1 MTPRRLQ
8 CGARADEGVQHRIPG
23 VGEQFDEPL
32 GQGDGESGAVLLV
45 ATFRGQMQH
54 IGRISHLAPG
64 PVGDVLAKAA
74 ANLRV
79 VANDVVF
86 AERFQTGVGPV
97 AHRHHHGFLIHLEL
111 ARFGEVQATFP
122 GIAETV
128 RPFAGITVFLVP
140 DILFRPQPTL
150 LAQGEDEF
158 DHVGMTFSVFG
169 FFLDVKYKGTGPF

>member
-74 ANLRV
+74 V
-79 VANDVVF
+79 
-86 AERFQTGVGPV
+86 
-97 AHRHHHGFLIHLEL
+97 H
-111 ARFGEVQATFP
+111 
-122 GIAETV
+122 
-128 RPFAGITVFLVP
+128 
-140 DILFRPQPTL
+140 
-150 LAQGEDEF
+150 
-158 DHVGMTFSVFG
+158 FG
-169 FFLDVKYKGTGPF
+169 FVTRPVRITKIF